1 MKLLLDECIDQRFAT
16 EIVGYEVRTVPEMG
30 WANIK
35 NGQLL
40 TLAQAEFDAFI
51 TVDRNLPYQQNLPKY
66 NIAVVVLRAKSNRSC
81 RFCWAFCLTRQLV
94 KQPWLAF
101 NFFCRVLAISTTKRV
116 LTLSTRFAFIYSNDI
131 KTHSSAARNR
141 SAAGLLLW

>member
-66 NIAVVVLRAKSNRSC
+66 NIAVVVLRAKSNRL
-81 RFCWAFCLTRQLV
+81 ADLLPLV
-94 KQPWLAF
+94 PILLGILPDAPIGE
-101 NFFCRVLAISTTKRV
+101 A
-116 LTLSTRFAFIYSNDI
+116 TLV
-131 KTHSSAARNR
+131 
-141 SAAGLLLW
+141 GL